1 MNYKKAKRLVERKME
16 QGFPKLSSL
25 VEFTSFIEPYSEAF
39 HELHRL
45 CKIAVIIPVT
55 SAACER
61 SFSAMKRIKD
71 YLRNSMSD
79 KRLSNL
85 TLLNIERERSS
96 NLDILM
102 TLLTFLPTI
111 II

>member
-1 MNYKKAKRLVERKME
+1 MV

-55 SAACER
+55 IAACER

-85 TLLNIERERSS
+85 ALLNIERERSS
-96 NLDILM
+96 NLDLDDFVDIFANSHNNRKLM
-102 TLLTFLPTI
+102 LI
-111 II
+111 